1 MKTLYEVRF
10 LSPQTG
16 NVFKTKRFLTDEDP
30 YTYVSCEYEFEVAM
44 CGGNYEIDEVEDD
57 DE

>member
-44 CGGNYEIDEVEDD
+44 CGGN
-57 DE
+57 